1 MANEG
6 DLGHEAE
13 EFERNLAMTR
23 HRAARNRGLPYTG
36 FCHNCGTSTVELFCD
51 ADCRDDYEQ
60 RMRMEG
66 RG

>member
-13 EFERNLAMTR
+13 EFHRNLAMAR
-23 HRAARNRGLPYTG
+23 HRAGTGVTLPRTG
-36 FCHNCGTSTVELFCD
+36 RCHNCGGPVVDHFCD

-60 RMRMEG
+60 RRRMEG